1 LKFRNYIYSHENG
14 TIEATSLGIV
24 VIELLEK
31 YAPEIISTRFTRTM
45 EGQLGDIEAG
55 QDNYAS
61 VIKYAVNSLIESLIL
76 LKRNESE
83 IGLRISNAAKLS
95 HNK

>member
-1 LKFRNYIYSHENG
+1 
-14 TIEATSLGIV
+14 
-24 VIELLEK
+24 
-31 YAPEIISTRFTRTM
+31 M

-76 LKRNESE
+76 LKKNESD
-83 IGLRISNAAKLS
+83 IGLRISNAKLL